1 MTLDSEYVEAVIGSY
16 LSTMDTGVD
25 IDEASE
31 ITSEGTISFWFTL
44 NGMLVMQQFDGS
56 CTLSYTGADLTVT
69 VNDQGV
75 VLSANGSVTV
85 GAGA

>member
-1 MTLDSEYVEAVIGSY
+1 MTLDSEYVEAVVRGY
-16 LSTMDTGVD
+16 LNTIDDSID
-25 IDEASE
+25 IDEASAVS
-31 ITSEGTISFWFTL
+31 SEGTISFWFTL

>member
-1 MTLDSEYVEAVIGSY
+1 
-16 LSTMDTGVD
+16 
-25 IDEASE
+25 
-31 ITSEGTISFWFTL
+31 
-44 NGMLVMQQFDGS
+44 MQQFDGS

>member
-1 MTLDSEYVEAVIGSY
+1 MTLDSEYVEAVVRGY
-16 LSTMDTGVD
+16 LNTFDDSID
-25 IDEASE
+25 IDEASKVS
-31 ITSEGTISFWFTL
+31 SEGTISFWFTL

>member
-1 MTLDSEYVEAVIGSY
+1 MTLDSEYVEYLVSTY
-16 LSTMDTGVD
+16 LSALETD
-25 IDEASE
+25 ISFDEASD
-31 ITSEGTISFWFTL
+31 IASEGTISFWFDL